1 MTNLSPAAQV
11 VLDAFLNR
19 SLNSRQWHDGMGPQL
34 KLAAALRAAVG
45 QAVPMDKEL
54 RETYLAGYYAG
65 ENRQGFDCQIAGL
78 RAVLAK
84 WGKAP
89 LLNIADELEGV
100 KYGTYRSDLT
110 DKPQ

>member
-1 MTNLSPAAQV
+1 MSNLSPAAQA
-11 VLDAFLNR
+11 VLDAYFTHADLLNR
-19 SLNSRQWHDGMGPQL
+19 EVTHEEM
-34 KLAAALRAAVG
+34 LAAALRAAVG
-45 QAVPMDKEL
+45 QVVPMDKEL
-54 RETYLAGYYAG
+54 RETYLAGYYAE

-89 LLNIADELEGV
+89 LLDIADELEGV

-110 DKPQ
+110 DRPQ

>member
-1 MTNLSPAAQV
+1 MTNLTAAAQAV
-11 VLDAFLNR
+11 IDAYCTEADRLDR
-19 SLNSRQWHDGMGPQL
+19 EVSHEEM
-34 KLAAALRAAVG
+34 LAAALRTAVG

-65 ENRQGFDCQIAGL
+65 KNRQGFDCQIAGL

-89 LLNIADELEGV
+89 LLNIADELEGI
-100 KYGTYRSDLT
+100 KYGTYRCNLE

>member
-1 MTNLSPAAQV
+1 MTNRSPAAQA
-11 VLDAFLNR
+11 VLDAANNELDHAPWDV
-19 SLNSRQWHDGMGPQL
+19 SYLAKPAV
-34 KLAAALRAAVG
+34 AAALRAAVG

-65 ENRQGFDCQIAGL
+65 KNRQGFDCQIAGL

-89 LLNIADELEGV
+89 LLNIADELEG
-100 KYGTYRSDLT
+100 
-110 DKPQ
+110 